1 MKKPVFQG
9 TVEQHQLDIIASY
22 CGAIS
27 SEVWPDVVN
36 LPNYQTMRPRIACVR
51 RLRDKF
57 ALYNF

>member
-36 LPNYQTMRPRIACVR
+36 LPNYQTMRPRIACAR